1 MDHSNLLV
9 LILTCRVL
17 SLFCSNLEDF
27 GIEDMDKDPIFDS
40 LKNIAH
46 LPPSPRKDED
56 RLDDSVV
63 HTAESPTIGEGEGKK
78 SPVAGTGE

>member
-1 MDHSNLLV
+1 M
-9 LILTCRVL
+9 CRVL
-17 SLFCSNLEDF
+17 LCSNPDAF
-27 GIEDMDKDPIFDS
+27 GVDGTKKDIFDS

>member
-1 MDHSNLLV
+1 
-9 LILTCRVL
+9 
-17 SLFCSNLEDF
+17 
-27 GIEDMDKDPIFDS
+27 MDKDPIFDS

-56 RLDDSVV
+56 RLDDSAV
-63 HTAESPTIGEGEGKK
+63 HTAESPIIGEGEGKK